1 MLFAGISFGVAFGIL
16 CIDVCIDL
24 TADRQAKT
32 VYYTSILRPIA
43 VVGGSIGLVC
53 ITTLLYTALY
63 AQRETPPETVQLSQ
77 TLIKLQCV
85 MLLLYFSIIVP
96 EYVRVLNGFP
106 NADYTRI
113 GATHVSL
120 LILCVAAIFHIL
132 AAGPLALV
140 VY

>member
-1 MLFAGISFGVAFGIL
+1 MLFAAISFGVAFGIL
-16 CIDVCIDL
+16 CIDICIDF
-24 TADRQAKT
+24 TADPLVTT
-32 VYYTSILRPIA
+32 VYYTTILRPIA
-43 VVGGSIGLVC
+43 VVGGSIGVVC
-53 ITTLLYTALY
+53 FTTLLYTTLY
-63 AQRETPPETVQLSQ
+63 AQPETPPETVQLSQ
-77 TLIKLQCV
+77 TLIKLQCA

-106 NADYTRI
+106 NACYMRI
-113 GATHVSL
+113 GAAHVSL